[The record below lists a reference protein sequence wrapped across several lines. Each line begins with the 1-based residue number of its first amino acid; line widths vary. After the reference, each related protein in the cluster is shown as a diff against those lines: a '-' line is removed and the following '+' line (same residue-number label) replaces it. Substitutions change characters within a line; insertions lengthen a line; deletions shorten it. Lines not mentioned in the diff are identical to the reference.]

1 LYNIVVVPADALLV
15 TTVRRHGAEEPV
27 VRLAGRYRRR

>member
-15 TTVRRHGAEEPV
+15 TTVGRHDVEEPV
-27 VRLAGRYRRR
+27 VRLAGRFRRR